1 MIARTGI
8 IVLTAL
14 LLAACELP
22 DDQETGS
29 IRGEDVRRTRDTL
42 PQEMVAVLD
51 SGNAAYRRGAYQ
63 AALEFYD
70 EAVQMDEDVPAGW
83 FGVYMAHSALGNPEA
98 ADSAMIRARDLA
110 PGASLIHPER
120 DTMP

>member
-1 MIARTGI
+1 MIARTGLI
-8 IVLTAL
+8 ALTAL
-14 LLAACELP
+14 LMAACDLP

-29 IRGEDVRRTRDTL
+29 IRGEDVRQTRDDL

-51 SGNAAYRRGAYQ
+51 SGNAAYRRGDYQ
-63 AALEFYD
+63 AALDFYD
-70 EAVQMDEDVPAGW
+70 EAVQMDDDVAAGW

-98 ADSAMIRARDLA
+98 ADSAVTRARDLA

-120 DTMP
+120 DTAP